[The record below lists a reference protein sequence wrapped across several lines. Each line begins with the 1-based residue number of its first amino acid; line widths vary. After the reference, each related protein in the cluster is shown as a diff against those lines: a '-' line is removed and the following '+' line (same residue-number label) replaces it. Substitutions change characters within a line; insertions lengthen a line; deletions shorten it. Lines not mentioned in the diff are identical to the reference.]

1 VNRTFLISPINAL
14 CRQRSAAE
22 NSRWS
27 CGSSQTRPEHHL
39 IESNRSEQMIM
50 KLPRIQTGHGL
61 LVLRG
66 SAALLRIVYGW
77 KKFIWLFPLI
87 SGRVAWSSW
96 GFAAQIGKMGFPLPI
111 LLGVFVVLCEF
122 VGALFIALGLLT
134 RVSAALT
141 ALSMAG
147 PLYFS
152 VRVGEASWH
161 LAALYALSFIA
172 LAVRGPGKFSIDQL
186 LKWRKRSEA

>member
-1 VNRTFLISPINAL
+1 
-14 CRQRSAAE
+14 
-22 NSRWS
+22 
-27 CGSSQTRPEHHL
+27 
-39 IESNRSEQMIM
+39 M
-50 KLPRIQTGHGL
+50 KLPRIQTDYGL

-66 SAALLRIVYGW
+66 SAALLLMVYGW

-111 LLGVFVVLCEF
+111 LPAVFVVLCES
-122 VGALFIALGLLT
+122 VGALFIALGLFT

-147 PLYFS
+147 ALYFS
-152 VRVGEASWH
+152 LRVGEASWQ
-161 LAALYALSFIA
+161 LAAIYVLSFVTLA
-172 LAVRGPGKFSIDQL
+172 LTGPGKLSIDQL
-186 LKWRKRSEA
+186 LKSRRQRSET